1 MNTKF
6 KEIHVLTE
14 IDNMSDLQKE
24 IARLKLSIKMQE
36 TELQER
42 LKDIPKESLKA
53 AAGAVLPAVIQRAI
67 FTKSLQPIFRLGKSL
82 LFSGKKGRID
92 LKESALQ
99 VAKGVGVFAGAKTII
114 NWIKK
119 RKNK

>member
-6 KEIHVLTE
+6 KEIHILTE

-24 IARLKLSIKMQE
+24 IARLKLSIKIQE
-36 TELQER
+36 SELQER

-53 AAGAVLPAVIQRAI
+53 AAGAVLPAVVQRAI

-82 LFSGKKGRID
+82 LFSGKKGRVD
-92 LKESALQ
+92 LKESAIGL
-99 VAKGVGVFAGAKTII
+99 AKGVGIFAGAKTII
-114 NWIKK
+114 NWVKK
-119 RKNK
+119 RKNN